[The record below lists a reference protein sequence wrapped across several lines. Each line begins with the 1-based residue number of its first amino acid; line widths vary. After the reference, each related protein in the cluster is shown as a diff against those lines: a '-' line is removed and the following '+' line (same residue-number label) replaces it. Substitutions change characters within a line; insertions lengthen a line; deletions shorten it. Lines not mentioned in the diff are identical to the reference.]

1 MLNLTKKRKLWPWNY
16 SLTKILTTRKFWLH
30 LQFCRCSTK
39 HDRKFWPCKCIYNYE
54 LKNKQLANYTGNE
67 RSYSVCLPSNK
78 ICLILGSSSLSPQH
92 NRLQMEGLGWGTNT
106 LMFFQ
111 DSVTFSLRSPTLV
124 TLAITFVP
132 GPSYFVLKTTPL
144 LPPVAPGITALGG
157 LNVSTDS
164 SCSMSE
170 GLPESSI
177 LVFSTAGSSDVSWFT
192 AQWILL
198 DVKSRSRSIC
208 HAKAS

>member
-16 SLTKILTTRKFWLH
+16 PLTSTKILITPSILRLYNLTR
-30 LQFCRCSTK
+30 
-39 HDRKFWPCKCIYNYE
+39 RKFWPCKSIYK
-54 LKNKQLANYTGNE
+54 LKNKQVIQIIPATSASE
-67 RSYSVCLPSNK
+67 ASFCLPSNK

-132 GPSYFVLKTTPL
+132 GPSYFVLKAKPL

-177 LVFSTAGSSDVSWFT
+177 LVFSTAGSFDVSWFT
-192 AQWILL
+192 AQWF
-198 DVKSRSRSIC
+198 C
-208 HAKAS
+208 

>member
-1 MLNLTKKRKLWPWNY
+1 MKLFLDFDENFDQTFNSAAVQLNWTENFGHASPFMTKKINNLQIIPATSAREA
-16 SLTKILTTRKFWLH
+16 SL
-30 LQFCRCSTK
+30 
-39 HDRKFWPCKCIYNYE
+39 
-54 LKNKQLANYTGNE
+54 
-67 RSYSVCLPSNK
+67 CLPSNK

-92 NRLQMEGLGWGTNT
+92 NRLQIEGLGWGTNT

-177 LVFSTAGSSDVSWFT
+177 LVFSTAGSFVASWFT

-208 HAKAS
+208 HATAS

>member
-1 MLNLTKKRKLWPWNY
+1 MH
-16 SLTKILTTRKFWLH
+16 LH
-30 LQFCRCSTK
+30 LLSNLQIIPATSAREASF
-39 HDRKFWPCKCIYNYE
+39 
-54 LKNKQLANYTGNE
+54 
-67 RSYSVCLPSNK
+67 CLPSNM

-111 DSVTFSLRSPTLV
+111 DSVSFSLRSPTLV

-177 LVFSTAGSSDVSWFT
+177 LVFSTAGSFDGSWFT